1 MKFIDLFSGIGG
13 FRSALEKNG
22 HECVGFAEIDKFAIQ
37 SYKALYDTE
46 DEIELGDISKISDED
61 IAKLK
66 NEVDVVVGGSPCF
79 RAGTLIS
86 TRDGLKP
93 IEEIKKG
100 DEVLTHENRFRKVVM
115 PMITHADS
123 IYKLRTMN
131 SVPTYVTEEHPFLV
145 VERTKKWKNGK
156 YFYEYSEPTWV
167 KTKDLVKNKHF
178 IKLGN
183 SNNDIPSN
191 ITEEEAWLIGRYI
204 ADGYLMDSKR
214 KGRKNSFRRDV
225 VFCVGKTKAE
235 EFENNLNEYS
245 FGKSED
251 RTAYKY
257 RKSND
262 RLFTLMEKC
271 GRGSQN
277 KEIPREYLD
286 LPLNLL
292 EKLVEGYLSG
302 DGSYKD
308 GVYSATTVSPKLAL
322 SLTEAF
328 NTLHNNGTTI
338 TFSKRPDKYIIEG
351 REVNQRDTYRVQTRF
366 SYDKGATPHTVE
378 INGELFT
385 PIRELEK
392 ESTDELV
399 YNFEVEEDN
408 SYVANNLVAHNC
420 QSFSIAGN
428 RGGFDDTRGTLFF
441 EYARTVKDIQ
451 PKYFIFENVK
461 GMLSHDKGNTIRTV
475 LNTFNDLGYYI
486 DFNVFNSKFYDVPQ
500 NRERIYI
507 VGKRK
512 DLVSDPKFHESKK
525 RKIKLDE
532 VHNWAVE
539 NIQYVNLLPELK
551 TVVNK
556 RLVDILEEEEV
567 DEKFFLDEEKTER
580 LLERIKNREVK
591 NNFGKQVADYRYDE
605 GLRIR
610 EEGISP
616 CLTANLKSMGT
627 DNKDLSNAVYVVDN
641 EITKADG
648 LYCNDSEGFFRGTV
662 EGVSRT
668 LKENKHDAGVII
680 NREEPKITVVGNTSN
695 IGHRSQDV
703 HDVKGIIPTIAARDY
718 KGPKQI
724 IIDDTQAFDGVGT
737 YEEITPTLRANRY
750 GLKDM
755 EGDFD
760 AKEIERNTLEI
771 LQTLQKEIGEKEI
784 AKWRSRI
791 LDTFQQKEIL
801 RQDVHEK
808 RLGIEQ
814 DEKKLERKEQS
825 LECEVKN
832 TTFDK
837 QERMREMSINKEFRR
852 SSHGR
857 ESIQQFARELTSIMQ
872 ELSHETSQE
881 KNLHRLRETAQGIRL
896 LQQTLYKIQEIWRP
910 SLYEEQSFRIRKLT
924 EKECWR
930 LQGFTDEQ
938 FYKAK
943 NSGVSRSQ
951 LYKQAGNAVTVNVV
965 DYIAKHLLVD

>member
-1 MKFIDLFSGIGG
+1 MKFIDLFSGVGG
-13 FRSALEKNG
+13 FRSALEELG
-22 HECVGFAEIDKFAIQ
+22 HECIAYSEIDKFAIK
-37 SYKALYDTE
+37 SYKAIYDT
-46 DEIELGDISKISDED
+46 DGEIELGNISEISDEY
-61 IAKLK
+61 ISKLQG
-66 NEVDVVVGGSPCF
+66 EVDLVVGGSPCF

-93 IEEIKKG
+93 IEDVKKG

-115 PMITHADS
+115 PMITHADF

-156 YFYEYSEPTWV
+156 YLYEYSEPTWV

-183 SNNDIPSN
+183 STNGINTSN

-214 KGRKNSFRRDV
+214 KDRKNSFRRDV

-251 RTAYKY
+251 RTVYKY
-257 RKSND
+257 RKRND
-262 RLFTLMEKC
+262 RLFTMMEKC

-308 GVYSATTVSPKLAL
+308 GVYSATMVSPKLAL

-328 NTLHNNGTTI
+328 NTLHNNGTTL

-378 INGELFT
+378 INGELYT

-486 DFNVFNSKFYDVPQ
+486 DFNVFNSKYYGVPQ

-512 DLVSDPKFHESKK
+512 DLVPSPKFHEKK
-525 RKIKLDE
+525 KKKIKLDE
-532 VHNWAVE
+532 IHNWAVE

-551 TVVNK
+551 TDVNK
-556 RLVDILEEEEV
+556 RLVDILEEEV
-567 DEKFFLDEEKTER
+567 DEKFFLNEEKTER

-591 NNFGKQVADYRYDE
+591 NNYSKQVADYRYDE

-627 DNKDLSNAVYVVDN
+627 DNKNLSNAVYVMDSVLTEDEN
-641 EITKADG
+641 GEIIQIGNIVENTETFG
-648 LYCNDSEGFFRGTV
+648 GNPQRGRIYNPK
-662 EGVSRT
+662 GINPT
-668 LKENKHDAGVII
+668 LTRMHSGS
-680 NREEPKITVVGNTSN
+680 EPKIVVVGNTSN
-695 IGHRSQDV
+695 TGHRSQDV

-724 IIDDTQAFDGVGT
+724 AVREATKKGYAIAEQGDSVNVTYPDSKTRRGRVGKQV
-737 YEEITPTLRANRY
+737 A
-750 GLKDM
+750 
-755 EGDFD
+755 
-760 AKEIERNTLEI
+760 
-771 LQTLQKEIGEKEI
+771 QTLQAGEVNQGVVINSKICRRCNSKLKQSDLE
-784 AKWRSRI
+784 
-791 LDTFQQKEIL
+791 DYEYVCFEC
-801 RQDVHEK
+801 
-808 RLGIEQ
+808 
-814 DEKKLERKEQS
+814 DENFYEFETKD
-825 LECEVKN
+825 EVKAIIGSTQKN
-832 TTFDK
+832 AYVGNGST
-837 QERMREMSINKEFRR
+837 SP
-852 SSHGR
+852 S
-857 ESIQQFARELTSIMQ
+857 LTSAMGQGGGHVPMPIY
-872 ELSHETSQE
+872 S
-881 KNLHRLRETAQGIRL
+881 NL
-896 LQQTLYKIQEIWRP
+896 
-910 SLYEEQSFRIRKLT
+910 RIRKLT
-924 EKECWR
+924 PLECWR

-943 NSGVSRSQ
+943 DSGVSNSQ

-965 DYIAKHLLVD
+965 KYIADYLLEED